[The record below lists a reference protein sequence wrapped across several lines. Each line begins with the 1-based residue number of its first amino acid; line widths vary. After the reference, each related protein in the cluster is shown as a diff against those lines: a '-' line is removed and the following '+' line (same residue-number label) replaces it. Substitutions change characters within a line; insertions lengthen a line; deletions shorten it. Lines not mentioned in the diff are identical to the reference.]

1 MTYSWITGFTNDIKV
16 LLNMQEDRNEV
27 FYSDSHV
34 RGPIL
39 RVELHTQYSFLLKFK
54 NAPQRAQKKALDCED
69 FVLRACTYNGC
80 KRY

>member
-27 FYSDSHV
+27 FHSYSHV

-39 RVELHTQYSFLLKFK
+39 RVELHTQYSFLLEFK
-54 NAPQRAQKKALDCED
+54 NAPQRAQKKSPRL
-69 FVLRACTYNGC
+69 
-80 KRY
+80 